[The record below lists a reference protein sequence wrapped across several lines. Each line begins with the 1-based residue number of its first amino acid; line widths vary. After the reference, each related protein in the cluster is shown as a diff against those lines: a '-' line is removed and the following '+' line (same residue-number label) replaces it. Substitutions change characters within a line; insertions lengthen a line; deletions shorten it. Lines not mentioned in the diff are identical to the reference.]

1 MATTDKTASTSAPR
15 ADVLLKRQTADG
27 VLVLTLNDPATRNA
41 LGTELSDDLVR
52 TVNEFADNPDL
63 RRLVITGAGQAFC
76 SGANVRGF
84 KKRIED
90 AEKNKSDQAAAAKS
104 ESRPG
109 PWEALDPVYGA
120 RERGGQRMGPEIV
133 RVLHNLQKPTIAAV
147 NGAAYGLGCG
157 IALACD
163 VRIAGR
169 AARFSEAFI
178 RNGLV
183 PADGSTWQLPKLIG
197 MANTLWLQYTGDA
210 VDAEQALR
218 MGLVNEV
225 ADDDVLLDRAVERAT
240 RLAKG
245 PIYAMG
251 LIKQLVHQAFQQDL
265 AEHLALASRA
275 QDLARK
281 TQDHKEGVAAFL
293 EKRPPRFVGH

>member
-1 MATTDKTASTSAPR
+1 MSTTDPSASNAASSSE
-15 ADVLLKRQTADG
+15 VLLQRRTDDG
-27 VLVLTLNDPATRNA
+27 VLILTLNDPSTRNA
-41 LGTELSDDLVR
+41 LGPELSEALVDTVHAFSDD
-52 TVNEFADNPDL
+52 PDL
-63 RRLVITGAGQAFC
+63 RCLVLTGAGSAFC

-84 KKRIED
+84 KKRIDD
-90 AEKNKSDQAAAAKS
+90 AEQAKARQPAA
-104 ESRPG
+104 ESKPG

-120 RERGGQRMGPEIV
+120 RERGNQRMGPEIV
-133 RVLHNLQKPTIAAV
+133 RVLHNLQKPSIAAV

-163 VRIAGR
+163 IRIAAR

-178 RNGLV
+178 RNGLI

-197 MANTLWLQYTGDA
+197 MANTLWMQYTGDPI
-210 VDAEQALR
+210 DGELALR
-218 MGLVNEV
+218 MGLVNELT
-225 ADDDVLLDRAVERAT
+225 DDDKLLERAVACAT

-251 LIKQLVHQAFQQDL
+251 LIKQLVHQGFQQDL

-275 QDLARK
+275 QELARK

-293 EKRPPRFVGH
+293 EKRPPKFVGH

>member
-1 MATTDKTASTSAPR
+1 MSTTDKNPSSQSSGGEL
-15 ADVLLKRQTADG
+15 LLKRQTPDG
-27 VLVLTLNDPATRNA
+27 VLILTLNDPATRNA
-41 LGTELSDDLVR
+41 LGPDLSEDLVR

-63 RRLVITGAGQAFC
+63 RCLVLTGAGTAFC

-84 KKRIED
+84 KKRIDD
-90 AEKNKSDQAAAAKS
+90 AEKAKS
-104 ESRPG
+104 AQPERGDPKPG

-120 RERGGQRMGPEIV
+120 RERGNQRMGPEIV
-133 RVLHNLQKPTIAAV
+133 RVLHNLQKPSIAAV

-178 RNGLV
+178 RNGLI

-197 MANTLWLQYTGDA
+197 MANTLWMQYTGDA
-210 VDAEQALR
+210 IDGEQALR
-218 MGLVNEV
+218 MGLVNELT
-225 ADDDVLLDRAVERAT
+225 DDDKVVELAVERAT

-245 PIYAMG
+245 PIFAMG
-251 LIKQLVHQAFQQDL
+251 LIKQLVHQGFQQDL

-275 QDLARK
+275 QELARK

>member
-1 MATTDKTASTSAPR
+1 MSTTDKTDSTRASGN
-15 ADVLLKRQTADG
+15 DVLLKRRTPDG
-27 VLVLTLNDPATRNA
+27 VLILTLNDPSTRNA
-41 LGTELSDDLVR
+41 LGPELTDDLLQ
-52 TVNEFADNPDL
+52 TVNEFSDDPDL
-63 RRLVITGAGQAFC
+63 RCLVLTGAGTAFC

-84 KKRIED
+84 KKRIDE
-90 AEKNKSDQAAAAKS
+90 AEKGKAAQTDRK
-104 ESRPG
+104 PG
-109 PWEALDPVYGA
+109 PWEDLDPAYGA
-120 RERGGQRMGPEIV
+120 RERGNQRMGPEIV
-133 RVLHNLQKPTIAAV
+133 RVLHNLQKPSIAAV

-178 RNGLV
+178 RNGLI

-197 MANTLWLQYTGDA
+197 MANTLWMQYTGDA
-210 VDAEQALR
+210 IDGEQALR
-218 MGLVNEV
+218 MGLVNELT
-225 ADDDVLLDRAVERAT
+225 DDDKVVDRAVECAT

-251 LIKQLVHQAFQQDL
+251 LIKQLVHQGFQQDL

-275 QDLARK
+275 QELARK

-293 EKRPPRFVGH
+293 EKRPPRFVGR

>member
-1 MATTDKTASTSAPR
+1 MATTDKTASTTASS

-27 VLVLTLNDPATRNA
+27 VLLLTLNDPATRNA
-41 LGTELSDDLVR
+41 LGAALSDDLVR
-52 TVNEFADNPDL
+52 TVKEFADNPDL
-63 RRLVITGAGQAFC
+63 RCLVITGAGTAFC

-84 KKRIED
+84 RQRIEE
-90 AEKNKSDQAAAAKS
+90 AERTKSDQAAAATG
-104 ESRPG
+104 EGRPG

-133 RVLHNLQKPTIAAV
+133 RVLHNLQKPSIAAV

-163 VRIAGR
+163 LRVAGR

-197 MANTLWLQYTGDA
+197 MANTLWMQYTGDA

-218 MGLVNEV
+218 LGLVNEV
-225 ADDDVLLDRAVERAT
+225 VDDAKLSDRAVEIAT

-251 LIKQLVHQAFQQDL
+251 LIKQLVHQATQQDL

-275 QDLARK
+275 QELARK

-293 EKRPPRFVGH
+293 EKRPPRFVDH

>member
-1 MATTDKTASTSAPR
+1 MSTTDTTDSTNASGKE
-15 ADVLLKRQTADG
+15 VLLKRKTADG
-27 VLVLTLNDPATRNA
+27 VLILTLNDPATRNA
-41 LGTELSDDLVR
+41 LG
-52 TVNEFADNPDL
+52 PDL
-63 RRLVITGAGQAFC
+63 SEVLVQTVTDFGDDPELRCLVLTGAGQAFC

-90 AEKNKSDQAAAAKS
+90 AEKAKS
-104 ESRPG
+104 GQPSAVDPRPG

-120 RERGGQRMGPEIV
+120 RERGNQRMGPEIV
-133 RVLHNLQKPTIAAV
+133 RVLHNLQKPSIAAV
-147 NGAAYGLGCG
+147 NGPAYGLGCG

-197 MANTLWLQYTGDA
+197 MANTLWMQYTGDPI
-210 VDAEQALR
+210 DGDQALR

-225 ADDDVLLDRAVERAT
+225 TDDEKLLDRAIECAT

-251 LIKQLVHQAFQQDL
+251 LIKQLVHQGFQQDL
-265 AEHLALASRA
+265 AQHLALASRA
-275 QDLARK
+275 QELARK

-293 EKRPPRFVGH
+293 EKRPPRFVGR

>member
-1 MATTDKTASTSAPR
+1 MATTDKAPSDG
-15 ADVLLKRQTADG
+15 DVLLKRATADG
-27 VLVLTLNDPATRNA
+27 VLILTLNDPATRNA
-41 LGTELSDDLVR
+41 LGPALSDDLVQ
-52 TVNEFADNPDL
+52 TVTDFGVNPDL
-63 RRLVITGAGQAFC
+63 RCLVLTGAGSAFC

-84 KKRIED
+84 RQRIQE
-90 AEKNKSDQAAAAKS
+90 AEKNKASQS
-104 ESRPG
+104 EPRPG

-133 RVLHNLQKPTIAAV
+133 RVLHNLQKPSIAAV

-163 VRIAGR
+163 LRVAGR

-197 MANTLWLQYTGDA
+197 MANTLWMQYTGDA
-210 VDAEQALR
+210 VDGEQALR
-218 MGLVNEV
+218 LGLVNELT
-225 ADDDVLLDRAVERAT
+225 DDDKLLDRAIEIAT

-245 PIYAMG
+245 PIYSMG
-251 LIKQLVHQAFQQDL
+251 LIKQLVHQATQQDL
-265 AEHLALASRA
+265 AAHLALASRA
-275 QDLARK
+275 QELARK

-293 EKRPPRFVGH
+293 EKRSPKFVGY

>member
-1 MATTDKTASTSAPR
+1 MANTNSTGANP

-27 VLVLTLNDPATRNA
+27 VLILTLNDPATRNA
-41 LGTELSDDLVR
+41 LGPALSDDLVQ
-52 TVNEFADNPDL
+52 TVNAFGENPDL
-63 RRLVITGAGQAFC
+63 RCLVLTGAGTAFC

-84 KKRIED
+84 KQRIEQ
-90 AEKNKSDQAAAAKS
+90 AEKSGKEKAASAQT
-104 ESRPG
+104 ERTPG

-133 RVLHNLQKPTIAAV
+133 RVLHNLQKPSIAAV

-163 VRIAGR
+163 LRIAGR

-197 MANTLWLQYTGDA
+197 MANTLWMQYTGDA
-210 VDAEQALR
+210 VDGEQAQR
-218 MGLVNEV
+218 IGLVNEV
-225 ADDDVLLDRAVERAT
+225 VDDNKLLDRAIEIAT

-245 PIYAMG
+245 PIYSMG
-251 LIKQLVHQAFQQDL
+251 LIKQLVHQATQQDL

-275 QDLARK
+275 QELARK

-293 EKRPPRFVGH
+293 EKRAPKFIGR

>member
-1 MATTDKTASTSAPR
+1 MATTDKTASTQPSGS
-15 ADVLLKRQTADG
+15 DVLLKRQTADG
-27 VLVLTLNDPATRNA
+27 VLILTLNDPSTRNA
-41 LGTELSDDLVR
+41 LGPELSDDLVQ
-52 TVNEFADNPDL
+52 TVNEFSGNPDL
-63 RRLVITGAGQAFC
+63 RCLVLTGAGTAFC

-84 KKRIED
+84 KKRIDD
-90 AEKNKSDQAAAAKS
+90 AEKGKAAQT
-104 ESRPG
+104 ERRPG
-109 PWEALDPVYGA
+109 PWEDLDPAYGA
-120 RERGGQRMGPEIV
+120 RERGNQRMGPEIV
-133 RVLHNLQKPTIAAV
+133 RVLHNLQKPSVAAV

-163 VRIAGR
+163 VRIAAR

-178 RNGLV
+178 RNGLI

-197 MANTLWLQYTGDA
+197 MANTLWMQYTGDA
-210 VDAEQALR
+210 IDGEQALR
-218 MGLVNEV
+218 MGLVNELT
-225 ADDDVLLDRAVERAT
+225 DDDKVVDRAIECAT

-251 LIKQLVHQAFQQDL
+251 LIKQLVHQGFQQDL

-275 QDLARK
+275 QELARK

-293 EKRPPRFVGH
+293 EKRPPRFIGR

>member
-1 MATTDKTASTSAPR
+1 MSTTDKTPSTSA
-15 ADVLLKRQTADG
+15 AGNEVLLKRQTADG
-27 VLVLTLNDPATRNA
+27 VLILTLNDPATRNA
-41 LGTELSDDLVR
+41 LGPDLSDDLVR
-52 TVNEFADNPDL
+52 TVHEFSDNPDL
-63 RRLVITGAGQAFC
+63 RCLVLTGAGTAFC

-84 KKRIED
+84 KKRIDD
-90 AEKNKSDQAAAAKS
+90 AEKNKAAPTERK
-104 ESRPG
+104 PG
-109 PWEALDPVYGA
+109 PWEDLDPAYGA
-120 RERGGQRMGPEIV
+120 RERGNQRMGPEIV
-133 RVLHNLQKPTIAAV
+133 RVLHNLQKPSIAAV

-178 RNGLV
+178 RNGLI

-197 MANTLWLQYTGDA
+197 MANTLWMQYTGDA
-210 VDAEQALR
+210 IDGEQALR
-218 MGLVNEV
+218 MGLVNELT
-225 ADDDVLLDRAVERAT
+225 DDDKVVDLAIERAT

-245 PIYAMG
+245 PIYSMA
-251 LIKQLVHQAFQQDL
+251 LIKQLVHQGFQQDL

-275 QDLARK
+275 QELARK

-293 EKRPPRFVGH
+293 EKRPPKFIGR